1 MATLYVIPNWE
12 KDFETPRSRETVN
25 ATFFCVGNSFDGRR
39 IRRLQ
44 KLDNPLPL
52 YGAFHVIC
60 ALASKCSYRGV
71 LLDDQGPLKATD
83 IAEKSG
89 FDDDVALFK
98 EALDQLSEPMIQL
111 LEKHEIEQADDGTW
125 PLPAAVAR
133 WAVSAEDR
141 RRFRSAARG
150 NTRTHEPPNAARGQL
165 RTHADARGRT
175 EPPSKERPTA
185 DARGRTQPHAACT
198 EQNRTEQKVP
208 PTVPQG
214 GQLEESLD
222 FEAAKQFFHGLFGRS
237 RAWSYEE
244 DQLLHA
250 LGSIRRSDAELLRIW
265 FSLPAEH
272 PVFEKTKRKHN
283 LLTLLREFNAELDK
297 ARAHENLFR
306 HKKNGAAKKEPPR
319 WRDFFKWQ
327 YGPDI
332 RLELTF
338 EELDQD
344 QKDEYERGFQTF
356 VEAMAQ
362 LENAEASA

>member
-25 ATFFCVGNSFDGRR
+25 AAFFCVGNSFDGRR
-39 IRRLQ
+39 MRRLQ
-44 KLDNPLPL
+44 KLDNPLTL

-71 LLDDQGPLKATD
+71 LLDDHGPLGALD

-89 FDDDVALFK
+89 FDDDVPTFK
-98 EALDQLSEPMIQL
+98 DALDQLSEPMIAL
-111 LEKHEIEQADDGTW
+111 LERHEIEQAEDGTW
-125 PLPAAVAR
+125 PLPEAVAR
-133 WAVSAEDR
+133 WAVSAEER
-141 RRFRSAARG
+141 RRLRSSARG
-150 NTRTHEPPNAARGQL
+150 NTRTNEPSHDARGHTQPHADTRSRKETPPKAWPIAAARG
-165 RTHADARGRT
+165 H
-175 EPPSKERPTA
+175 
-185 DARGRTQPHAACT
+185 TQPHAACT

-208 PTVPQG
+208 PPVPQG
-214 GQLEESLD
+214 GQLSNSLD
-222 FEAAKQFFHGLFGRS
+222 FAEAKQFFHELFGRS

-250 LGSIRRSDAELLRIW
+250 LGSIRRDDAELIRVW
-265 FSLPAEH
+265 FSLPADH

-297 ARAHENLFR
+297 ARAHEPLFR
-306 HKKNGAAKKEPPR
+306 HKKNGAVKKEPDR

-327 YGPDI
+327 YGADVLLP
-332 RLELTF
+332 RSW

-344 QKDEYERGFQTF
+344 QRDEYDRGFQTF
-356 VEAMAQ
+356 VEAMDQ
-362 LENAEASA
+362 LQEAPR